1 MITFYSYINFS
12 LFFLLD
18 MGIAAKQIQLSTFW
32 IEAMPMVLKVSGQSG
47 HDFVDLISWHKSENM
62 HLIN

>member
-1 MITFYSYINFS
+1 
-12 LFFLLD
+12 

-32 IEAMPMVLKVSGQSG
+32 KEAMLMVLKVSDQSG
-47 HDFVDLISWHKSENM
+47 HDFVDLVRWHKSQNV